1 MTAEVE
7 RRFSAL
13 AGADDTAVR
22 ELAERI
28 LEVAGDVE
36 VLTGPRAATMLV
48 EMTESVQEQR
58 FYLGEVVVSQASV
71 SVQGSRGDALVI
83 GRDLERA
90 LAVAVCDAAADAG
103 VLAEEVAALVQRSES
118 AAAAARRH
126 ESATVAA
133 TKVSFE
139 VIG

>member
-13 AGADDTAVR
+13 AVADDTAVR

-28 LEVAGDVE
+28 LEAAGAVE

>member
-1 MTAEVE
+1 MTGEVE

-13 AGADDTAVR
+13 AVADDASVR
-22 ELAERI
+22 ELAECI

-36 VLTGPRAATMLV
+36 VLSGPRAATMLV

-58 FYLGEVVVSQASV
+58 FYLGEVVVSEASV

-90 LAVAVCDAAADAG
+90 VAVAVCDAAAGAG
-103 VLAEEVAALVQRSES
+103 VLADEVRALVERSES
-118 AAAAARRH
+118 AAAAARRR